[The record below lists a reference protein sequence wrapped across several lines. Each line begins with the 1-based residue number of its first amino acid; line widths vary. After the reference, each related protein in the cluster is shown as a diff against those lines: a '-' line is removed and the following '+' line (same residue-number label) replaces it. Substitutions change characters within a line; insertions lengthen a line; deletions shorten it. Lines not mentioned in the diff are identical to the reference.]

1 MSYLTYNYNRNVLL
15 YENYIVLSEDA
26 QEEKIKTDVNKV
38 MGESNGKPIEWLKD
52 KITKLRNLY
61 SKFLNKAN
69 AEHSAGN
76 IGHFKNILRII
87 LNAVDK
93 LVRKIVGISD
103 KDKDSTV
110 SYQEMEE
117 LKKMRSEYEDLIRK
131 AQDEY

>member
-1 MSYLTYNYNRNVLL
+1 MKIETDHFETMEELIKTCKMWIKDDDWEAYNRFFEMRCMEAFIKELDRKDTEINKLNNV
-15 YENYIVLSEDA
+15 I
-26 QEEKIKTDVNKV
+26 
-38 MGESNGKPIEWLKD
+38 
-52 KITKLRNLY
+52 
-61 SKFLNKAN
+61 
-69 AEHSAGN
+69 
-76 IGHFKNILRII
+76 
-87 LNAVDK
+87 DK